1 MCTGDLATSN
11 KIHVGGWSCTSIP
24 LMACARAP
32 NSTFAIHIPNFVSP
46 CLCCHSN
53 RRHQEYWMGFFFL
66 MMQNNLWHLMFSL
79 PPGYFFLS
87 FPKSLKKKIKYL
99 MESTMLTFSK
109 LNSKHKHTQANTICA
124 KEPELNVMIQN
135 LLQVL
140 FVFISSSRKSPA
152 GCNGSLD
159 TCIQHK
165 QLSVPQ
171 PEPHIWFLGSYFEV
185 ELSKYSTPT

>member
-1 MCTGDLATSN
+1 MN
-11 KIHVGGWSCTSIP
+11 
-24 LMACARAP
+24 
-32 NSTFAIHIPNFVSP
+32 
-46 CLCCHSN
+46 
-53 RRHQEYWMGFFFL
+53 GFFL
-66 MMQNNLWHLMFSL
+66 SHDAEQSLASMFSL
-79 PPGYFFLS
+79 LPGYLFLT
-87 FPKSLKKKIKYL
+87 FRKSLKKLKYL
-99 MESTMLTFSK
+99 MESTMLIFSK
-109 LNSKHKHTQANTICA
+109 LDSKHKHTQTNTICV

-140 FVFISSSRKSPA
+140 FVFISPSRKSPA

-185 ELSKYSTPT
+185 ELSKHSTPT